1 MRYGESILM
10 KKALVAIDLS
20 EISRKTAVFAFD
32 HAKDLGVD
40 QLDFI
45 HVLEFRDQMVPR
57 MKEYA
62 REYDENKIK
71 EDILELIKEALEE
84 SSAPSLAHNLIIKTG
99 SPYQEIV
106 RKAEE
111 DRYELI
117 FIGHRGMSD
126 IEEFLLGSVAAKVVR
141 HAPCDVLVHRPKKDK
156 S

>member
-1 MRYGESILM
+1 M

-20 EISRKTAVFAFD
+20 DISRRTAVFAFQ
-32 HAKDLGVD
+32 HAVNLGVE

-45 HVLEFRDQMVPR
+45 HVIEYRDQLVPR

-62 REYDENKIK
+62 REYDEKKVK
-71 EDILELIKEALEE
+71 EDILKLLKQALED
-84 SSAPSLAHNLIIKTG
+84 SKTPSLAHNLIIKTG

-111 DRYELI
+111 NEYELI

-126 IEEFLLGSVAAKVVR
+126 IEEFLLGSVAAQVVR
-141 HAPCDVLVHRPKKDK
+141 HAPCDVLVHRPRMDRK
-156 S
+156 